1 MSRSRLTLAGTAL
14 LAAFALAAC
23 SADEKPGGAAEH
35 AEAKDGGGKK
45 AGPAAVAKPITRD
58 LPQGAIT
65 QALMGDGEA
74 LPDYSLHGDKGVM
87 ETTYCNGQ
95 DVEGAPKGWVRGG
108 DASYEYQGSTLNMA
122 DVYVCLF
129 ESPADAHAVYTA
141 MKGAEDKPHKP
152 SEPIGDEAALLIN
165 PNGTEDY
172 IKGISRSGKAVV
184 EVRLSGGA
192 GAGEDPTGTEAM
204 LAATL
209 KRLQQVQD
217 GKPATATATGE
228 RAAVTA
234 P

>member
-1 MSRSRLTLAGTAL
+1 MPRSPLA
-14 LAAFALAAC
+14 LACIAVLATVALAAC
-23 SADEKPGGAAEH
+23 SADEEPGSAKKHSGAEN
-35 AEAKDGGGKK
+35 
-45 AGPAAVAKPITRD
+45 AGRAVAKPITED

-74 LPDYSLHGDKGVM
+74 LPEYSLHGDKSVM
-87 ETTYCNGQ
+87 DTVYCNAQ
-95 DVEGAPKGWVRGG
+95 DAKGAPKGWVRGG

-122 DVYVCLF
+122 HVYICLLD
-129 ESPADAHAVYTA
+129 SPADAHAVYTA
-141 MKGAEDKPHKP
+141 MKGSEDKPRKP
-152 SEPIGDEAALLIN
+152 SKPIGDESALFVN

-172 IKGISRSGKAVV
+172 ITGISRSGKAVI

-217 GKPATATATGE
+217 GKPVTATAAQE
-228 RAAVTA
+228 KAAVA
-234 P
+234 GR